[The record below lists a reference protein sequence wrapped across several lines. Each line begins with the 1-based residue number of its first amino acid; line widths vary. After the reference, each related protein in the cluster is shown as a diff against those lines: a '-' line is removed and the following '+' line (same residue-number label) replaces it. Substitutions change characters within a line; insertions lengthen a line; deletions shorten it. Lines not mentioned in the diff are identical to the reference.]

1 MARTSRNSHGGL
13 KSIKIHDEETTVSY
27 ITEFGKTISVGSST
41 NGSAYSKAVN
51 NGGWTCPSG
60 PLSLNNQGII
70 KSIVWSISNLSLQSL
85 ILWLRLPITPLKVA
99 FFQQVIQFLSK
110 RGGWKVKRTLTA
122 RWVFFNC
129 TNLHHGTRLGI
140 EGIKYDGR
148 RRKK

>member
-13 KSIKIHDEETTVSY
+13 KSIKIHDEVTTVSY

-70 KSIVWSISNLSLQSL
+70 KSIVWSISILSGRARDGDTEAKQLVTAITDLVATATDHPIESS
-85 ILWLRLPITPLKVA
+85 ILSTSHSVS
-99 FFQQVIQFLSK
+99 V
-110 RGGWKVKRTLTA
+110 
-122 RWVFFNC
+122 
-129 TNLHHGTRLGI
+129 
-140 EGIKYDGR
+140 
-148 RRKK
+148 

>member
-70 KSIVWSISNLSLQSL
+70 KSIVWSVSILSGRARDGDTEAKQLVTVITDLVATASDH
-85 ILWLRLPITPLKVA
+85 PIESSIVSTSHSVS
-99 FFQQVIQFLSK
+99 I
-110 RGGWKVKRTLTA
+110 
-122 RWVFFNC
+122 
-129 TNLHHGTRLGI
+129 
-140 EGIKYDGR
+140 
-148 RRKK
+148 

>member
-51 NGGWTCPSG
+51 NGGWTCPAG

-70 KSIVWSISNLSLQSL
+70 KSIVWSISILSGRARDGDTEAKQLVAAITDL
-85 ILWLRLPITPLKVA
+85 VATATDHPIESSIVSISHS
-99 FFQQVIQFLSK
+99 VS
-110 RGGWKVKRTLTA
+110 V
-122 RWVFFNC
+122 
-129 TNLHHGTRLGI
+129 
-140 EGIKYDGR
+140 
-148 RRKK
+148 

>member
-1 MARTSRNSHGGL
+1 MARTSGNSHGGL

-70 KSIVWSISNLSLQSL
+70 KSIVWSISILSGRARDGDTEAKQLVTAITDLVATATDHPIESS
-85 ILWLRLPITPLKVA
+85 ILSTSHSVS
-99 FFQQVIQFLSK
+99 V
-110 RGGWKVKRTLTA
+110 
-122 RWVFFNC
+122 
-129 TNLHHGTRLGI
+129 
-140 EGIKYDGR
+140 
-148 RRKK
+148 

>member
-70 KSIVWSISNLSLQSL
+70 KSIVWSISILSGRARDGDTEAKQLVTAITDLVATATDHPIESS
-85 ILWLRLPITPLKVA
+85 ILSTSHSVS
-99 FFQQVIQFLSK
+99 V
-110 RGGWKVKRTLTA
+110 
-122 RWVFFNC
+122 
-129 TNLHHGTRLGI
+129 
-140 EGIKYDGR
+140 
-148 RRKK
+148 